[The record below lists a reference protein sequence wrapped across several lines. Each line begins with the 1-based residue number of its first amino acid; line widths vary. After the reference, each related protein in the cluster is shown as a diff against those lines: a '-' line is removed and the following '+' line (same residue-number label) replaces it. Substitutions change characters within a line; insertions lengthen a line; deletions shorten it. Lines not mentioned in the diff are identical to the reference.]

1 MYSALIVASLTI
13 GYWAGT
19 HWSHSS
25 TIAQPHHGGEDKPQS
40 ERTAISNVADSDAS
54 GEELPD
60 EDLNA
65 VKPSSLEDCKL
76 VRSS

>member
-1 MYSALIVASLTI
+1 MYSALIAASLTI

-25 TIAQPHHGGEDKPQS
+25 AITQPPHGGEDKPQS
-40 ERTAISNVADSDAS
+40 DRTAISKVVDSDAS
-54 GEELPD
+54 DEELPD